1 MGAVEIIGLRP
12 WLGGS
17 VEIDPI
23 CGMTVDPATAA
34 GSHEHRG
41 QRYYFC
47 GLSCLERFKA
57 DPERALQPRPASPVK
72 PVTTRRPLPMLQPA
86 PVVTGAID
94 PVCGM
99 TVQPATAAGSYEYQ
113 GKTYYFCATSCLAKF
128 RADPI
133 YYLTPV
139 EQRLPRVAVV
149 PSGGAVEYVCPM
161 DPEVLETQPGACRIC
176 GMALEPK
183 MVSLEDE
190 RNPELEDMSRRF
202 WICLGP
208 SLLVM
213 LLAMAD
219 MIQGLSLPQIF
230 TGSMR
235 NWVQWL
241 LATPVVL
248 WGGWP
253 FFQRG
258 WISVVNRAPNMFTL
272 IAIGTGAA
280 YGYSTMATVAPTLLP
295 SSFQAHDGSIAVYFE
310 AAAMITVLV
319 LLGQVLE
326 LKARSQTSSA
336 IRSLLRLA
344 PKTARLIKSD
354 GQEEDVPLEQIQ
366 VGQRLRVRPGE
377 RVPVDGMVQEGATSV
392 DESMITGE
400 SIPVE
405 KTVGTRVTGG
415 TINGTGGIVIVAE
428 RVGRDTMLARIV
440 QMVSEAQ
447 RSRAPIQRLADAAA
461 AYFVPLVVASALLT
475 ALVWAIWGP
484 EPKLAYALVNAVAV
498 LIIACPCAL
507 GLATPMSI
515 MVGTGRG
522 TTAGVLVKKAE
533 ALEIFG
539 KVDTLVIDKTGTLTE
554 GKPTLLSIRPV
565 APWTDADLLRFAAS
579 LERSSEHPLAAAVV
593 AGAEGRGIS
602 CDPVEQFHSVT
613 GKGVTGTV
621 AGRRVA
627 IGTAAFLRLEIGISN
642 ESLTPLDDNAASL
655 RRDGQTILFVS
666 IDEQAAGILGV
677 ADPIKASTREAV
689 QELKADGLRIVMVTG
704 DHRDT
709 AEAVARQLGIEEVLA
724 GVLPEHKGQIVA
736 RLKSQ
741 GCAVAMAGDGIN
753 DAPAL
758 ALADVGIAMGTGA
771 DTAIESAGITLV
783 KGDLRGLLRA
793 RRLSLATMRNI
804 RQNLL
809 FAFLYNVIGVPIAA
823 GVLYPVWGILL
834 SPMIA
839 SAAMTFSSVSVISN
853 ALRLR
858 HIEL

>member
-1 MGAVEIIGLRP
+1 MA
-12 WLGGS
+12 
-17 VEIDPI
+17 IDPI

-34 GSHEHRG
+34 GSHDHQG
-41 QRYYFC
+41 LSYYFC
-47 GLSCLERFKA
+47 GLSCLERFKV
-57 DPERALQPRPASPVK
+57 DPERALQPRATSSAK
-72 PVTTRRPLPMLQPA
+72 PTTRRPLPMMQAA
-86 PVVTGAID
+86 PVATDAAAID

-113 GKTYYFCATSCLAKF
+113 GKTYYFCATSCLTKF
-128 RADPI
+128 RIDPI
-133 YYLTPV
+133 HYLTPP
-139 EQRLPRVAVV
+139 EQRVPRVMPV
-149 PSGGAVEYVCPM
+149 PSGGVVEYICPM

-183 MVSLEDE
+183 VVSLEDE
-190 RNPELEDMSRRF
+190 QNPELEDMSRRF

-213 LLAMAD
+213 FLAMVD
-219 MIQGLSLPQIF
+219 MIPGVSFPEVF
-230 TGSMR
+230 TGSVR
-235 NWVQWL
+235 NWVQWA

-253 FFQRG
+253 FSQRG
-258 WISVVNRAPNMFTL
+258 WASVVNRAPNMFTL
-272 IAIGTGAA
+272 IAMGTGAA
-280 YGYSTMATVAPTLLP
+280 YSYSAVATVAPSLLP
-295 SSFQAHDGSIAVYFE
+295 SSFHLHDGSIAVYFE

-344 PKTARLIKSD
+344 PKTARLITRD
-354 GQEEDVPLEQIQ
+354 GREEDVLLEHVQ
-366 VGQRLRVRPGE
+366 VGHRLRVRPGE
-377 RVPVDGMVQEGATSV
+377 RVPVDGKVQEGATSV

-400 SIPVE
+400 SFPVE
-405 KTVGTRVTGG
+405 KIVGARVTGG
-415 TINGTGGIVIVAE
+415 TINGTGGIVMVAE

-447 RSRAPIQRLADAAA
+447 RSRAPIQRLADVTA
-461 AYFVPLVVASALLT
+461 AYFVPMVVAAALMT
-475 ALVWAIWGP
+475 AVAWVIWGP

-522 TTAGVLVKKAE
+522 ATAGVLVKKAE
-533 ALEIFG
+533 ALEVFG
-539 KVDTLVIDKTGTLTE
+539 KVNTLVLDKTGTLTE
-554 GKPTLLSIRPV
+554 GKPKLLSIRF
-565 APWTDADLLRFAAS
+565 APPWSDVELLRLAAS
-579 LERSSEHPLAAAVV
+579 VERSSEHPLAAAVV
-593 AGAEGRGIS
+593 AGAEGRGIV
-602 CDPVEQFHSVT
+602 CAPVEQFRSVT
-613 GKGVTGTV
+613 GKGVTGLV
-621 AGRRVA
+621 DGHRVA
-627 IGTAAFLRLEIGISN
+627 IGTVAFLQNDVGVSGQ
-642 ESLTPLDDNAASL
+642 SLKPLDDDAASL
-655 RRDGQTILFVS
+655 RGEGQTILFVA

-677 ADPIKASTREAV
+677 ADPVKVSTYDAV
-689 QELKADGLRIVMVTG
+689 QELKAEGIRIVMVTG

-709 AEAVARQLGIEEVLA
+709 AEVVARQLGIEEVMA
-724 GVLPEHKGQIVA
+724 EVLPDKKGQIIA
-736 RLKSQ
+736 QLKSQ
-741 GCAVAMAGDGIN
+741 GRVVAMAGDGVN

-758 ALADVGIAMGTGA
+758 ASADVGIAMGTGA
-771 DTAIESAGITLV
+771 DTAIESAGMTLV

-823 GVLYPVWGILL
+823 GVLYPVLGILL

-839 SAAMTFSSVSVISN
+839 SAAMTLSSVSVISN

-858 HIEL
+858 HVKL

>member
-1 MGAVEIIGLRP
+1 
-12 WLGGS
+12 
-17 VEIDPI
+17 
-23 CGMTVDPATAA
+23 
-34 GSHEHRG
+34 
-41 QRYYFC
+41 QR
-47 GLSCLERFKA
+47 
-57 DPERALQPRPASPVK
+57 
-72 PVTTRRPLPMLQPA
+72 
-86 PVVTGAID
+86 
-94 PVCGM
+94 
-99 TVQPATAAGSYEYQ
+99 ATAAGSYEYE
-113 GKTYYFCATSCLAKF
+113 GKIYHFCATSCLTKF
-128 RADPI
+128 RNDPI
-133 YYLTPV
+133 HYLTPA
-139 EQRLPRVAVV
+139 EQRTPLVMPV
-149 PSGGAVEYVCPM
+149 PPGGVVEYICPM

-183 MVSLEDE
+183 VVSLEDE
-190 RNPELEDMSRRF
+190 RNPELEDMTRRF

-213 LLAMAD
+213 LLAMAE
-219 MIQGLSLPQIF
+219 MVPGLSLPQIL
-230 TGSMR
+230 TGSTR

-258 WISVVNRAPNMFTL
+258 WTSVVNRAPNMFTL
-272 IAIGTGAA
+272 IAMGTGAA
-280 YGYSTMATVAPTLLP
+280 YGYSMVATVAPTLLP
-295 SSFQAHDGSIAVYFE
+295 GSFRMHDGSIAVYFE
-310 AAAMITVLV
+310 AAAVITLLV

-336 IRSLLRLA
+336 IRALLKLA
-344 PKTARLIKSD
+344 PKTARLIKPD
-354 GQEEDVPLEQIQ
+354 GREDDVPLEHIQ
-366 VGQRLRVRPGE
+366 VGHRLRVRPGE
-377 RVPVDGMVQEGATSV
+377 RVPVDGMVQEGTTAV

-405 KTVGTRVTGG
+405 KTVGIRVTGG
-415 TINGTGGIVIVAE
+415 TINGTGGIVMVAE

-440 QMVSEAQ
+440 QMVGEAQ
-447 RSRAPIQRLADAAA
+447 RSRAPIQRLADVTA
-461 AYFVPLVVASALLT
+461 AYFVPLVVAAALIT
-475 ALVWAIWGP
+475 AVAWAIWGP

-522 TTAGVLVKKAE
+522 ATAGVLVKKAE
-533 ALEIFG
+533 ALEVFG
-539 KVDTLVIDKTGTLTE
+539 KVDTLVVDKTGTLTE
-554 GKPTLLSIRPV
+554 GKPKLLSVLVVP
-565 APWTDADLLRFAAS
+565 PWSDVDLLRFAAS

-593 AGAEGRGIS
+593 AGAEERGIART
-602 CDPVEQFHSVT
+602 PAEQFRSVT

-627 IGTAAFLRLEIGISN
+627 IGTAAFLRN
-642 ESLTPLDDNAASL
+642 EVGVSSQSFTKVDEQAVSL
-655 RRDGQTILFVS
+655 RREGQTTLFVA
-666 IDEQAAGILGV
+666 IDEQAAGLLGV
-677 ADPIKASTREAV
+677 ADPIKASTRDVV
-689 QELKADGLRIVMVTG
+689 QELKGEGIRIVMVTG

-709 AEAVARQLGIEEVLA
+709 AEAVARQLGIEEIMA
-724 GVLPEHKGQIVA
+724 EVLPDQKGQIIA
-736 RLKSQ
+736 GLKSQ
-741 GCAVAMAGDGIN
+741 GRVVAMAGDGVN

-771 DTAIESAGITLV
+771 DTAIASAGITLV

-793 RRLSLATMRNI
+793 RRLSQATMRNI

-823 GVLYPVWGILL
+823 GVLYPVWGMLL

-858 HIEL
+858 HVEL

>member
-1 MGAVEIIGLRP
+1 M
-12 WLGGS
+12 
-17 VEIDPI
+17 
-23 CGMTVDPATAA
+23 M
-34 GSHEHRG
+34 
-41 QRYYFC
+41 
-47 GLSCLERFKA
+47 
-57 DPERALQPRPASPVK
+57 
-72 PVTTRRPLPMLQPA
+72 QPA
-86 PVVTGAID
+86 PSVTGVAAID

-113 GKTYYFCATSCLAKF
+113 GKTYYFCATSCLTKF
-128 RADPI
+128 RTDPT
-133 YYLTPV
+133 YYLAPP
-139 EQRLPRVAVV
+139 EQRTPRAMPV
-149 PSGGAVEYVCPM
+149 PSGGAVEYICPM

-183 MVSLEDE
+183 VVSLEDE
-190 RNPELEDMSRRF
+190 RNPELADMSRRF

-219 MIQGLSLPQIF
+219 MIPGLSLPQAF
-230 TGSMR
+230 TGSTR
-235 NWVQWL
+235 NWAQWL

-258 WISVVNRAPNMFTL
+258 WTSVVSWAPNMFTL
-272 IAIGTGAA
+272 IAMGTGAA
-280 YGYSTMATVAPTLLP
+280 YGYSTVATVAPTLLP
-295 SSFQAHDGSIAVYFE
+295 GSFRLHDGSIAVYFE
-310 AAAMITVLV
+310 AAAIITVLV

-344 PKTARLIKSD
+344 PKTARLIKQD
-354 GQEEDVPLEQIQ
+354 GQEEDVPLEHIQ
-366 VGQRLRVRPGE
+366 VGHRLRVRPGE
-377 RVPVDGMVQEGATSV
+377 RVPVDGTVQEGTTSV

-405 KTVGTRVTGG
+405 KAVGARVTGG
-415 TINGTGGIVIVAE
+415 TINGTGGIVMVAE

-447 RSRAPIQRLADAAA
+447 RSRAPIQRLADVTA
-461 AYFVPLVVASALLT
+461 AYFVPLVVVAALIT
-475 ALVWAIWGP
+475 AVAWAIWGP

-522 TTAGVLVKKAE
+522 ATVGVLVKKAE
-533 ALEIFG
+533 ALEVFG
-539 KVDTLVIDKTGTLTE
+539 KVNTLVIDKTGTLTE
-554 GKPTLLSIRPV
+554 GKPKLLSVLVVP
-565 APWTDADLLRFAAS
+565 PWSDVDLLRFAAS
-579 LERSSEHPLAAAVV
+579 LERSSEHPLATAVV
-593 AGAEGRGIS
+593 MGAEGRGIA
-602 CDPVEQFHSVT
+602 CAPVEQFRSVT

-621 AGRRVA
+621 AGRRIA
-627 IGTAAFLRLEIGISN
+627 IGTAAFLRNDIGVSGQ
-642 ESLTPLDDNAASL
+642 SLTPLDEKATSL
-655 RRDGQTILFVS
+655 RCEGQTTLFVA
-666 IDEQAAGILGV
+666 IDEQTAGILGV
-677 ADPIKASTREAV
+677 ADPIKASTRDAV
-689 QELKADGLRIVMVTG
+689 QELRGEGIHVVMVTG

-709 AEAVARQLGIEEVLA
+709 AEAVARKLGIEEVMA
-724 GVLPEHKGQIVA
+724 EVLPEQKGEIIA

-741 GCAVAMAGDGIN
+741 GRVVAMAGDGIN

-771 DTAIESAGITLV
+771 DTAIESAGMTLV

-793 RRLSLATMRNI
+793 RRLSQATMRNI

-858 HIEL
+858 HVEL

>member
-1 MGAVEIIGLRP
+1 MA
-12 WLGGS
+12 
-17 VEIDPI
+17 IDPI

-34 GSHEHRG
+34 GSHDHRG
-41 QRYYFC
+41 LSYYFC
-47 GLSCLERFKA
+47 GLSCLERFKV
-57 DPERALQPRPASPVK
+57 DPERALQPRATSSAK
-72 PVTTRRPLPMLQPA
+72 PTTRRSLPMMQPA
-86 PVVTGAID
+86 PVATDAAAID

-113 GKTYYFCATSCLAKF
+113 GKTYYFCATSCLTKF
-128 RADPI
+128 RTDPI
-133 YYLTPV
+133 HYLTPP
-139 EQRLPRVAVV
+139 EQRAPRVMPV
-149 PSGGAVEYVCPM
+149 PSGGVVEYICPM

-176 GMALEPK
+176 GMALESK
-183 MVSLEDE
+183 VVSLEDE

-213 LLAMAD
+213 FLAMVD
-219 MIQGLSLPQIF
+219 MIPGPSLPDVL
-230 TGSMR
+230 TGSTR
-235 NWVQWL
+235 NWAQWL

-258 WISVVNRAPNMFTL
+258 WASVVNRAPNMFTL
-272 IAIGTGAA
+272 IAMGTGAA
-280 YGYSTMATVAPTLLP
+280 YGYSSVATVVPTLLP
-295 SSFQAHDGSIAVYFE
+295 GSFRMHDGSVAVYFE

-344 PKTARLIKSD
+344 PKTARLITRD
-354 GQEEDVPLEQIQ
+354 GREEDVPLEHVQ
-366 VGQRLRVRPGE
+366 VGHRLRVRPGE
-377 RVPVDGMVQEGATSV
+377 RVPVDGTVQEGTTSV

-405 KTVGTRVTGG
+405 KTVGVRVTGG
-415 TINGTGGIVIVAE
+415 TINGTGGIVMVAE

-447 RSRAPIQRLADAAA
+447 RSRAPIQRLADMTA
-461 AYFVPLVVASALLT
+461 AYFVPLVVAAALIT
-475 ALVWAIWGP
+475 ATAWVIWGP

-515 MVGTGRG
+515 MVGSGRG
-522 TTAGVLVKKAE
+522 ATAGVLVKKAE
-533 ALEIFG
+533 ALEVFG
-539 KVDTLVIDKTGTLTE
+539 KVNTLVLDKTGTLTE
-554 GKPTLLSIRPV
+554 GKPKLLSIRFVP
-565 APWTDADLLRFAAS
+565 PWSDVELLRLAAS
-579 LERSSEHPLAAAVV
+579 VERSSEHPLAAAVV
-593 AGAEGRGIS
+593 AGAEGRGVV
-602 CDPVEQFHSVT
+602 CAPVEQFRSVT

-621 AGRRVA
+621 IGHRVA
-627 IGTAAFLRLEIGISN
+627 IGTVAFLQNDVGVSGQ
-642 ESLTPLDDNAASL
+642 SLKPLDDDAASL
-655 RRDGQTILFVS
+655 RGEGQTILFVA
-666 IDEQAAGILGV
+666 IYEQAAGILGV
-677 ADPIKASTREAV
+677 ADPIKASTYDAV
-689 QELKADGLRIVMVTG
+689 QELKAEGIRIVMVTG

-709 AEAVARQLGIEEVLA
+709 AEVVARQLGIEEVMA
-724 GVLPEHKGQIVA
+724 EVLPDKKGQIIA
-736 RLKSQ
+736 HLKSQ
-741 GCAVAMAGDGIN
+741 GRVVAMAGDGVN

-758 ALADVGIAMGTGA
+758 ASADVGIAMGTGA
-771 DTAIESAGITLV
+771 DTAIESAGMTLV

-809 FAFLYNVIGVPIAA
+809 FAFLYNMIGVPIAA
-823 GVLYPVWGILL
+823 GVLYPVLGILL

-839 SAAMTFSSVSVISN
+839 SAAMTLSSVSVISN

-858 HIEL
+858 HVKL

>member
-1 MGAVEIIGLRP
+1 MA
-12 WLGGS
+12 
-17 VEIDPI
+17 IDPI

-34 GSHEHRG
+34 GSHDYQD

-47 GLSCLERFKA
+47 GLFCLERFKA
-57 DPERALQPRPASPVK
+57 DPERALQPRSVSPPK
-72 PVTTRRPLPMLQPA
+72 PTTRRSLPMMQSA
-86 PVVTGAID
+86 PVVTGPASID

-99 TVQPATAAGSYEYQ
+99 TVYPATAAGSYQYK
-113 GKTYYFCATSCLAKF
+113 GKTFYFCATSCLTKF
-128 RADPI
+128 RIDPTH
-133 YYLTPV
+133 YLISP
-139 EQRLPRVAVV
+139 EQRAPLVMPVLP
-149 PSGGAVEYVCPM
+149 GGVVEYICPM
-161 DPEVLETQPGACRIC
+161 DPEVLETKPGACRIC

-183 MVSLEDE
+183 VVSLEDE
-190 RNPELEDMSRRF
+190 GNPELEDMTRRF
-202 WICLGP
+202 WFCLGP

-219 MIQGLSLPQIF
+219 MVPGLSLPQAL
-230 TGSMR
+230 TGTTR
-235 NWVQWL
+235 NWVQWV

-258 WISVVNRAPNMFTL
+258 WSSVVSWAPNMFTL
-272 IAIGTGAA
+272 IAMGTGAA
-280 YGYSTMATVAPTLLP
+280 YGYSTLATVAPTMLP
-295 SSFQAHDGSIAVYFE
+295 SSFHLHDGSIAVYFE
-310 AAAMITVLV
+310 AAAIITLLV

-344 PKTARLIKSD
+344 PKTARLIKPD
-354 GQEEDVPLEQIQ
+354 GGEEDVPLEHIR
-366 VGQRLRVRPGE
+366 VGLRLRVRPGE
-377 RVPVDGMVQEGATSV
+377 RVPVDGMVEEGMTSV

-400 SIPVE
+400 SIPVQ
-405 KTVGTRVTGG
+405 KTVGVRVTGG
-415 TINGTGGIVIVAE
+415 TINGTGGIVMVAE

-447 RSRAPIQRLADAAA
+447 RTRAPIQRLADVTAG
-461 AYFVPLVVASALLT
+461 YFVPLVVAAAAIT
-475 ALVWAIWGP
+475 AVAWAIWGP

-522 TTAGVLVKKAE
+522 ATVGVLVKKAE
-533 ALEIFG
+533 ALEVFG
-539 KVDTLVIDKTGTLTE
+539 KVDTLVVDKTGTLTE
-554 GKPTLLSIRPV
+554 GKPKLLSVLV
-565 APWTDADLLRFAAS
+565 APPWSDADLLRLAAS
-579 LERSSEHPLAAAVV
+579 LERSSEHPLATAVV
-593 AGAEGRGIS
+593 AGAEGRGIQCVS
-602 CDPVEQFHSVT
+602 ATQFRSVT
-613 GKGVTGTV
+613 GKGVIGMVT
-621 AGRRVA
+621 GRRVA
-627 IGTAAFLRLEIGISN
+627 IGTTAFLQQDVGVSG
-642 ESLTPLDDNAASL
+642 ESLTQLDKEAAAL
-655 RRDGQTILFVS
+655 RREGQTTLFVS
-666 IDEQAAGILGV
+666 IDEQVAGVIGV
-677 ADPIKASTREAV
+677 GDPIKASTREALR
-689 QELKADGLRIVMVTG
+689 ELKAEGIHVVMVTG
-704 DHRDT
+704 DHLDT
-709 AEAVARQLGIEEVLA
+709 AEAVARQLGIEDVMA
-724 GVLPEHKGQIVA
+724 NVLPAQKGEIIA

-741 GCAVAMAGDGIN
+741 GRVVAMAGDGVN

-758 ALADVGIAMGTGA
+758 ALANVGIAMGTGA
-771 DTAIESAGITLV
+771 DTAIESAGMTLV

-793 RRLSLATMRNI
+793 RRLSQSTMRNI

-823 GVLYPVWGILL
+823 GALYPVWGILL

-858 HIEL
+858 HVEL

>member
-1 MGAVEIIGLRP
+1 MMA
-12 WLGGS
+12 
-17 VEIDPI
+17 IDPI

-34 GSHEHRG
+34 GSHDHRG

-57 DPERALQPRPASPVK
+57 DPEQALQPQLVSSAK
-72 PVTTRRPLPMLQPA
+72 PTTRRPLPMMQPA
-86 PVVTGAID
+86 PATTEAAAID

-113 GKTYYFCATSCLAKF
+113 GKTYYFCATSCLTKF
-128 RADPI
+128 RTDPI
-133 YYLTPV
+133 HYLAPS
-139 EQRLPRVAVV
+139 EQRMPRVMPV
-149 PSGGAVEYVCPM
+149 PSGGVVEYICPM
-161 DPEVLETQPGACRIC
+161 DPEVLETRPGACRIC

-183 MVSLEDE
+183 VVSLEEE
-190 RNPELEDMSRRF
+190 RNPELEDMTRRF

-213 LLAMAD
+213 LLGMAD
-219 MIQGLSLPQIF
+219 MIPGLSLPQTF
-230 TGSMR
+230 TGSTR

-258 WISVVNRAPNMFTL
+258 WASVVNRAPNMFTL
-272 IAIGTGAA
+272 IAMGTGTA
-280 YGYSTMATVAPTLLP
+280 YGYSTVATVAPTLLP
-295 SSFQAHDGSIAVYFE
+295 SSFRLHDGSIAVYFE
-310 AAAMITVLV
+310 AAAIITVLV

-326 LKARSQTSSA
+326 LRARSQTSSA

-354 GQEEDVPLEQIQ
+354 GQEEDVPLEHIQ
-366 VGQRLRVRPGE
+366 VGHRLRVRPGE
-377 RVPVDGMVQEGATSV
+377 RVPVDGMVQEGTTAV

-405 KTVGTRVTGG
+405 KTVGARVTGG
-415 TINGTGGIVIVAE
+415 TINGTGGIVMVAE

-447 RSRAPIQRLADAAA
+447 RSRAPIQRLADVTA
-461 AYFVPLVVASALLT
+461 AYFVPLVVAAALIT
-475 ALVWAIWGP
+475 AVAWAIWGP

-515 MVGTGRG
+515 MIGTGRG
-522 TTAGVLVKKAE
+522 ATAGVLVKKAE
-533 ALEIFG
+533 ALEVFG
-539 KVDTLVIDKTGTLTE
+539 KVNTLVIDKTGTLTE
-554 GKPTLLSIRPV
+554 GKPKLLSVLVVP
-565 APWTDADLLRFAAS
+565 PWSDVDLLRLAAS

-593 AGAEGRGIS
+593 AGVEGRGIP
-602 CDPVEQFHSVT
+602 CAPVELFRSVT

-621 AGRRVA
+621 TGRRVA
-627 IGTAAFLRLEIGISN
+627 IGTAAFLRNDVGVSGQ
-642 ESLTPLDDNAASL
+642 SLTQLDDKAASL
-655 RRDGQTILFVS
+655 RREGQTILFVA
-666 IDEQAAGILGV
+666 IDEQAAGVLGV
-677 ADPIKASTREAV
+677 ADPIKASTRDAL
-689 QELKADGLRIVMVTG
+689 QELKAEGIRVVMVTG

-709 AEAVARQLGIEEVLA
+709 AEAVARLLGIEEVMA
-724 GVLPEHKGQIVA
+724 DVLPDQKGQIIA

-741 GCAVAMAGDGIN
+741 GRVVAMAGDGVN

-793 RRLSLATMRNI
+793 RRLSQATMRNI
-804 RQNLL
+804 RQNLF

-823 GVLYPVWGILL
+823 GVLYPVWGVLL

-858 HIEL
+858 HVEL

>member
-1 MGAVEIIGLRP
+1 MA
-12 WLGGS
+12 
-17 VEIDPI
+17 IDPI

-34 GSHEHRG
+34 GSHDHRG

-57 DPERALQPRPASPVK
+57 DPERALQPQLVSSAK
-72 PVTTRRPLPMLQPA
+72 PTTTRRPLPMMQPA
-86 PVVTGAID
+86 PAAMGAAAID

-113 GKTYYFCATSCLAKF
+113 GKTYYFCATSCLTKF
-128 RADPI
+128 RAEPTR
-133 YYLTPV
+133 YLTTP
-139 EQRLPRVAVV
+139 EQRMPRVMPV
-149 PSGGAVEYVCPM
+149 PSSGVVEYICPM

-183 MVSLEDE
+183 VVSLEDE
-190 RNPELEDMSRRF
+190 RNPELEDMTRRF

-213 LLAMAD
+213 LLAMAE
-219 MIQGLSLPQIF
+219 MVPGLSLPQAF
-230 TGSMR
+230 TGSTR
-235 NWVQWL
+235 NWVQWI

-258 WISVVNRAPNMFTL
+258 WTSVVNRAPNMFTL
-272 IAIGTGAA
+272 IAMGTGAA
-280 YGYSTMATVAPTLLP
+280 YGYSMVVTVAPTLLP
-295 SSFQAHDGSIAVYFE
+295 GSFRMHDGSIAVYFE
-310 AAAMITVLV
+310 AAAVITLLV

-336 IRSLLRLA
+336 IRALLNLA
-344 PKTARLIKSD
+344 PKTARLIMSD
-354 GQEEDVPLEQIQ
+354 GQEEDVPLEHVQ
-366 VGQRLRVRPGE
+366 VGYRLRVRPGE
-377 RVPVDGMVQEGATSV
+377 RVPVDGMVQEGTTAV

-405 KTVGTRVTGG
+405 KTVGVRVTGG
-415 TINGTGGIVIVAE
+415 TINGTGGIVMVAE

-447 RSRAPIQRLADAAA
+447 RSRAPIQRLADVTA
-461 AYFVPLVVASALLT
+461 AYFVPLVVAAALIT
-475 ALVWAIWGP
+475 AVAWAIWGP

-522 TTAGVLVKKAE
+522 AMVGVLVKKAE
-533 ALEIFG
+533 ALEVLG
-539 KVDTLVIDKTGTLTE
+539 KVNTLVVDKTGTLTE
-554 GKPTLLSIRPV
+554 GKPKLLSVLVVP
-565 APWTDADLLRFAAS
+565 PWSDVDLLRFAAG

-593 AGAEGRGIS
+593 AGAEERGIV
-602 CDPVEQFHSVT
+602 CAPVEQFRSVT
-613 GKGVTGTV
+613 GKGVSGTV

-627 IGTAAFLRLEIGISN
+627 IGTVAFLRDDVGVSGQ
-642 ESLTPLDDNAASL
+642 SLTQLDDEAASL
-655 RRDGQTILFVS
+655 RREGQTILFVV
-666 IDEQAAGILGV
+666 IDEQVAGVLGV
-677 ADPIKASTREAV
+677 ADPIKVSTRDAV
-689 QELKADGLRIVMVTG
+689 KDLMAEGIHVVMVTG

-709 AEAVARQLGIEEVLA
+709 AEAVARQLGIEEVMA
-724 GVLPEHKGQIVA
+724 GVLPDQKGQIVA
-736 RLKSQ
+736 SFKSQ
-741 GCAVAMAGDGIN
+741 GRVVAMAGDGIN

-771 DTAIESAGITLV
+771 DTAIESAGMTLV

-793 RRLSLATMRNI
+793 RRLSQATMRNI

-823 GVLYPVWGILL
+823 GVLYPAWGILL

-858 HIEL
+858 HVEL

>member
-1 MGAVEIIGLRP
+1 MMP
-12 WLGGS
+12 S
-17 VEIDPI
+17 
-23 CGMTVDPATAA
+23 
-34 GSHEHRG
+34 
-41 QRYYFC
+41 
-47 GLSCLERFKA
+47 
-57 DPERALQPRPASPVK
+57 
-72 PVTTRRPLPMLQPA
+72 A
-86 PVVTGAID
+86 PVVTGPASID

-99 TVQPATAAGSYEYQ
+99 TVYPATAAGSYEYQ
-113 GKTYYFCATSCLAKF
+113 GKTYYFCATSCLTKF
-128 RADPI
+128 RIDPTH
-133 YYLTPV
+133 YLVPP
-139 EQRLPRVAVV
+139 EQRAPLVMPV
-149 PSGGAVEYVCPM
+149 PPGGVVEYICPM
-161 DPEVLETQPGACRIC
+161 DPEVLETKPGACRIC

-183 MVSLEDE
+183 VVSLEDE
-190 RNPELEDMSRRF
+190 GNPELEDMTKRF
-202 WICLGP
+202 WFCLGP

-219 MIQGLSLPQIF
+219 MVPGLSLPQAF
-230 TGSMR
+230 TGTTR
-235 NWVQWL
+235 NWVQWV

-258 WISVVNRAPNMFTL
+258 WSSVVSWAPNMFTL
-272 IAIGTGAA
+272 IAMGTGAA
-280 YGYSTMATVAPTLLP
+280 YGYSTLATVAPALLP
-295 SSFQAHDGSIAVYFE
+295 SSFHLHDGSIAVYFE
-310 AAAMITVLV
+310 AAAIITLLV

-344 PKTARLIKSD
+344 PKTARLIKPD
-354 GQEEDVPLEQIQ
+354 GGEEDVPLEHIR
-366 VGQRLRVRPGE
+366 VGHRLRVRPGE
-377 RVPVDGMVQEGATSV
+377 RVPVDGMVEEGTTSV

-400 SIPVE
+400 SIPVQ
-405 KTVGTRVTGG
+405 KTVGVRVTGG
-415 TINGTGGIVIVAE
+415 TINGTGGMVMVAE

-447 RSRAPIQRLADAAA
+447 RTRAPIQRLADVTAG
-461 AYFVPLVVASALLT
+461 YFVPLVVAAAAIT
-475 ALVWAIWGP
+475 AVAWAIWGP

-522 TTAGVLVKKAE
+522 ATVGVLVKKAE
-533 ALEIFG
+533 ALEVFG
-539 KVDTLVIDKTGTLTE
+539 KVDTLVVDKTGTLTE
-554 GKPTLLSIRPV
+554 GKPKLLSVLV
-565 APWTDADLLRFAAS
+565 APPWSDADLLRLAAS
-579 LERSSEHPLAAAVV
+579 LERSSEHPLATAVV
-593 AGAEGRGIS
+593 AGAEGRGIL
-602 CDPVEQFHSVT
+602 CTPATQFRSVT

-621 AGRRVA
+621 TGRRVA
-627 IGTAAFLRLEIGISN
+627 IGTTAFLQQDVGVSG
-642 ESLTPLDDNAASL
+642 ESLTPLDKEAASL
-655 RRDGQTILFVS
+655 RREGQTTLFVS
-666 IDEQAAGILGV
+666 IDEQVAGVIGV
-677 ADPIKASTREAV
+677 GDPIKASTREAV
-689 QELKADGLRIVMVTG
+689 QELKAEGIHVVMVTG

-709 AEAVARQLGIEEVLA
+709 AEAVARQLGIEDVMA
-724 GVLPEHKGQIVA
+724 NVLPAQKGEIIA

-741 GCAVAMAGDGIN
+741 GRVVAMAGDGVN

-771 DTAIESAGITLV
+771 DTAIESAGMTLV

-793 RRLSLATMRNI
+793 RRLSQSTMRNI

-823 GVLYPVWGILL
+823 GALYPIWGILL

-858 HIEL
+858 HVEL

>member
-1 MGAVEIIGLRP
+1 MA
-12 WLGGS
+12 
-17 VEIDPI
+17 IDPI

-34 GSHEHRG
+34 GSLEYQG

-47 GLSCLERFKA
+47 GLSCLDRFKA
-57 DPERALQPRPASPVK
+57 DPDRALQAQLIGSTK
-72 PVTTRRPLPMLQPA
+72 PTTRRPLPMMPPA
-86 PVVTGAID
+86 PAAMEAAAID

-99 TVQPATAAGSYEYQ
+99 TVQPSTAAGSYEYQ

-128 RADPI
+128 RTDPI
-133 YYLTPV
+133 HYLTPP
-139 EQRLPRVAVV
+139 EQRASRVIPV
-149 PSGGAVEYVCPM
+149 PSGGVVEYICPM

-183 MVSLEDE
+183 VVSLEDE
-190 RNPELEDMSRRF
+190 RNPELEDMTRRF

-208 SLLVM
+208 SLVVM
-213 LLAMAD
+213 FLAMVD
-219 MIQGLSLPQIF
+219 MVPGLSLPQTV
-230 TGSMR
+230 TGSAR

-258 WISVVNRAPNMFTL
+258 WASVVNRAPNMFTL
-272 IAIGTGAA
+272 IAMGTGAA
-280 YGYSTMATVAPTLLP
+280 FGYSTVATVAPTLLP
-295 SSFQAHDGSIAVYFE
+295 SSFRLHDGSIAVYFE
-310 AAAMITVLV
+310 AAAVITVLV

-344 PKTARLIKSD
+344 PKRARLITPD
-354 GQEEDVPLEQIQ
+354 GREEDVPLEHIQ
-366 VGQRLRVRPGE
+366 VGHRLRVRPGE
-377 RVPVDGMVQEGATSV
+377 RVPVDGRVQEGATSV

-405 KTVGTRVTGG
+405 KTMGAQVTGG
-415 TINGTGGIVIVAE
+415 TINGTGGIVMVAE

-447 RSRAPIQRLADAAA
+447 RSRAPIQRLADVTS
-461 AYFVPLVVASALLT
+461 AYFVPLVVASALTT
-475 ALVWAIWGP
+475 AGAWAIWGP

-522 TTAGVLVKKAE
+522 ATAGVLVKKAE
-533 ALEIFG
+533 ALEMFG
-539 KVDTLVIDKTGTLTE
+539 KVNTLVLDKTGTLTE
-554 GKPTLLSIRPV
+554 GKPKLLSIRFVP
-565 APWTDADLLRFAAS
+565 PWSDAELLRLASS
-579 LERSSEHPLAAAVV
+579 LEQSSEHPLAAAVV
-593 AGAEGRGIS
+593 AGAEGRGIV
-602 CDPVEQFHSVT
+602 CDPVEQFRSVT

-621 AGRRVA
+621 AGHRVA
-627 IGTAAFLRLEIGISN
+627 IGTALFLRNDVGVSGQ
-642 ESLTPLDDNAASL
+642 SLKPLDDEAASL
-655 RRDGQTILFVS
+655 RCEGQTILFVA
-666 IDEQAAGILGV
+666 IDEQAAGLLGV
-677 ADPIKASTREAV
+677 ADPIKASTRDAV
-689 QELKADGLRIVMVTG
+689 QELKAEGIRIVMVTG

-709 AEAVARQLGIEEVLA
+709 AEAVARQLGIEEVMA
-724 GVLPEHKGQIVA
+724 EILPDQKGQIIA
-736 RLKSQ
+736 SLKSQ
-741 GCAVAMAGDGIN
+741 GRVVAMAGDGIN

-771 DTAIESAGITLV
+771 DTAIESAGMTLV

-793 RRLSLATMRNI
+793 RRLSQATMRNI

-809 FAFLYNVIGVPIAA
+809 FAFLYNIIGVPIAA

-839 SAAMTFSSVSVISN
+839 SAAMTFSSVSVITN

-858 HIEL
+858 HMEL

>member
-1 MGAVEIIGLRP
+1 MA
-12 WLGGS
+12 
-17 VEIDPI
+17 IDPI

-34 GSHEHRG
+34 GSHDHRG
-41 QRYYFC
+41 LSYYFC
-47 GLSCLERFKA
+47 GLSCLERFKV
-57 DPERALQPRPASPVK
+57 DPERALQPQLVSPAK
-72 PVTTRRPLPMLQPA
+72 PTTRKPLPMMQPA
-86 PVVTGAID
+86 PVATDAAAID

-113 GKTYYFCATSCLAKF
+113 GKTYHFCATSCLSKF
-128 RADPI
+128 RIDPI
-133 YYLTPV
+133 HYLTPP
-139 EQRLPRVAVV
+139 EQRAPRVMPV
-149 PSGGAVEYVCPM
+149 PSGGVVEYICPM

-183 MVSLEDE
+183 VVSLEDE

-213 LLAMAD
+213 FLAMVD
-219 MIQGLSLPQIF
+219 MIPGLSLPDVL
-230 TGSMR
+230 TGSAR
-235 NWVQWL
+235 NWAQWL

-258 WISVVNRAPNMFTL
+258 WASVVNRAPNMFTL
-272 IAIGTGAA
+272 IAMGTGAA
-280 YGYSTMATVAPTLLP
+280 YGYSTVATVVPTLLP
-295 SSFQAHDGSIAVYFE
+295 GSFRMHDGSVAVYFE

-344 PKTARLIKSD
+344 PKTARLITRD
-354 GQEEDVPLEQIQ
+354 GREEDVPLEHVQ
-366 VGQRLRVRPGE
+366 VGHRLRVRPGE
-377 RVPVDGMVQEGATSV
+377 RVPVDGTVQEGTTSV

-405 KTVGTRVTGG
+405 KTVGVRVTGG
-415 TINGTGGIVIVAE
+415 TINGTGGIVMVAE
-428 RVGRDTMLARIV
+428 RVGQDTMLARIV

-447 RSRAPIQRLADAAA
+447 RSRAPIQRLADVTA
-461 AYFVPLVVASALLT
+461 AYFVPLVLAAALMT
-475 ALVWAIWGP
+475 AAAWVLWGP

-522 TTAGVLVKKAE
+522 AMVGVLVKKAE
-533 ALEIFG
+533 ALEVFG
-539 KVDTLVIDKTGTLTE
+539 KVNTLVLDKTGTLTE
-554 GKPTLLSIRPV
+554 GKPKLLSIRFVP
-565 APWTDADLLRFAAS
+565 PWSDVELLRLAAS
-579 LERSSEHPLAAAVV
+579 VERSSEHPLAAAVV
-593 AGAEGRGIS
+593 AGAEGRGVV
-602 CDPVEQFHSVT
+602 CAPVEQFRSVT
-613 GKGVTGTV
+613 GKGVMGTV
-621 AGRRVA
+621 TGHRVA
-627 IGTAAFLRLEIGISN
+627 IGTVAFLQNDVGVSGQ
-642 ESLTPLDDNAASL
+642 SLKPLDDDAASL
-655 RRDGQTILFVS
+655 RREGQTILFVA
-666 IDEQAAGILGV
+666 IDGQAAGILGV
-677 ADPIKASTREAV
+677 ADPIKASTYDAV
-689 QELKADGLRIVMVTG
+689 QELKAEGIRVVMVTG

-709 AEAVARQLGIEEVLA
+709 AEVVARQLGIEEVMA
-724 GVLPEHKGQIVA
+724 EVLPDKKGQIIA
-736 RLKSQ
+736 HLKSQ
-741 GCAVAMAGDGIN
+741 GRVVAMAGDGVN

-758 ALADVGIAMGTGA
+758 ASADVGIAMGTGA
-771 DTAIESAGITLV
+771 DTAIQSAGMTLL

-793 RRLSLATMRNI
+793 RRLSQATMRNI

-823 GVLYPVWGILL
+823 GALYPFWGILL

-858 HIEL
+858 HVKL

>member
-1 MGAVEIIGLRP
+1 MA
-12 WLGGS
+12 
-17 VEIDPI
+17 IDPI
-23 CGMTVDPATAA
+23 CGMTVEPATAA

-57 DPERALQPRPASPVK
+57 DPERALQPQLVSSPK
-72 PVTTRRPLPMLQPA
+72 PTTRRPLPMMQPA
-86 PVVTGAID
+86 PASMGASAID

-99 TVQPATAAGSYEYQ
+99 TVQQATAAGSSEYQ
-113 GKTYYFCATSCLAKF
+113 GKTYYFCAMSCLAKF
-128 RADPI
+128 RAEPL
-133 YYLTPV
+133 YYLTPP
-139 EQRLPRVAVV
+139 EQRAPREMPV
-149 PSGGAVEYVCPM
+149 PSGGAVEYICPM

-183 MVSLEDE
+183 VISLEDE
-190 RNPELEDMSRRF
+190 GNPELEDMTRRF
-202 WICLGP
+202 WVCLGP

-219 MIQGLSLPQIF
+219 MIPGLSLPQALG
-230 TGSMR
+230 GSMK

-272 IAIGTGAA
+272 IAMGTGAA
-280 YGYSTMATVAPTLLP
+280 YGYSALATLAPTLLP
-295 SSFQAHDGSIAVYFE
+295 GSFKLHDGSVAVYFE
-310 AAAMITVLV
+310 AAAIITVLV
-319 LLGQVLE
+319 MLGQVLE

-344 PKTARLIKSD
+344 PKTARLITSD
-354 GQEEDVPLEQIQ
+354 GREEDVPIEHIQ
-366 VGQRLRVRPGE
+366 MGHRLRVRPGE
-377 RVPVDGMVQEGATSV
+377 RVPVDGMVQEGTTSV

-405 KTVGTRVTGG
+405 KTVGVRVTGG
-415 TINGTGGIVIVAE
+415 TINGTGGMVMVAE

-440 QMVSEAQ
+440 QMVGEAQ
-447 RSRAPIQRLADAAA
+447 RSRAPIQRLADVTA
-461 AYFVPLVVASALLT
+461 AYFVPLVVAAALIT
-475 ALVWAIWGP
+475 AAAWTLWGP

-522 TTAGVLVKKAE
+522 ATVGVLVKKAE
-533 ALEIFG
+533 ALEVFG

-554 GKPTLLSIRPV
+554 GKPKLLSV
-565 APWTDADLLRFAAS
+565 LVMQPWLDEDLLRVAAS
-579 LERSSEHPLAAAVV
+579 LERSSEHPLAVAVV
-593 AGAEGRGIS
+593 AGAEARGVVS
-602 CDPVEQFHSVT
+602 APAEKFHSVT
-613 GKGVTGTV
+613 GKGVTGIV

-627 IGTAAFLRLEIGISN
+627 IGTSVFLQADIGVAGQSFAQF
-642 ESLTPLDDNAASL
+642 EDKAASL
-655 RRDGQTILFVS
+655 RREGQTILFVA
-666 IDEQAAGILGV
+666 IDEQVAGILGV
-677 ADPIKASTREAV
+677 ADPIKVSTRDAV
-689 QELKADGLRIVMVTG
+689 KALMAEGIHVVMVTG

-709 AEAVARQLGIEEVLA
+709 ADAVARQLGIEEVMA
-724 GVLPEHKGQIVA
+724 GVLPDQKSQIVA
-736 RLKSQ
+736 KLKSQ
-741 GCAVAMAGDGIN
+741 GRVVAMAGDGIN

-758 ALADVGIAMGTGA
+758 ALADVGIAMGTGT

-793 RRLSLATMRNI
+793 RRLSQATMRNI

-823 GVLYPVWGILL
+823 GLLYPFWGLLL

-858 HIEL
+858 HVEL

>member
-1 MGAVEIIGLRP
+1 M
-12 WLGGS
+12 
-17 VEIDPI
+17 
-23 CGMTVDPATAA
+23 M
-34 GSHEHRG
+34 
-41 QRYYFC
+41 
-47 GLSCLERFKA
+47 
-57 DPERALQPRPASPVK
+57 
-72 PVTTRRPLPMLQPA
+72 QPA
-86 PVVTGAID
+86 PAVTGAAAID

-113 GKTYYFCATSCLAKF
+113 GKTYYFCATSCLTKF
-128 RADPI
+128 RAEPI
-133 YYLTPV
+133 HYLTPP
-139 EQRLPRVAVV
+139 EQRAPRVMPV
-149 PSGGAVEYVCPM
+149 PSGGVVEYICPM

-183 MVSLEDE
+183 VVSLEDE
-190 RNPELEDMSRRF
+190 RNPELEDMTRRF

-219 MIQGLSLPQIF
+219 MVPGLSLPQTF
-230 TGSMR
+230 TGSTR

-258 WISVVNRAPNMFTL
+258 WASVVNRAPNMFTL
-272 IAIGTGAA
+272 IAMGTGAA
-280 YGYSTMATVAPTLLP
+280 YGYSTVATVAPTLLP
-295 SSFQAHDGSIAVYFE
+295 SSFRLHDGSIAVYFE

-344 PKTARLIKSD
+344 PKTARLIKPD
-354 GQEEDVPLEQIQ
+354 GREEDVPLEHIQ
-366 VGQRLRVRPGE
+366 VGHRLRVRPGE
-377 RVPVDGMVQEGATSV
+377 RVPVDGMVQEGTTSV

-405 KTVGTRVTGG
+405 KTVGARVTGG
-415 TINGTGGIVIVAE
+415 TINGTGGIVMVAE

-447 RSRAPIQRLADAAA
+447 RSRAPIQRLADVTA
-461 AYFVPLVVASALLT
+461 AYFVPLVVAAALIT
-475 ALVWAIWGP
+475 AVAWAIWGP

-522 TTAGVLVKKAE
+522 ATAGVLVKKAE
-533 ALEIFG
+533 ALEVFG
-539 KVDTLVIDKTGTLTE
+539 KVNTLVIDKTGTLTE
-554 GKPTLLSIRPV
+554 GKPKLLSVRFVP
-565 APWTDADLLRFAAS
+565 PWSDVDLLRLAAS

-593 AGAEGRGIS
+593 AGAEGRGIV
-602 CDPVEQFHSVT
+602 CAPVEQFRSVT

-627 IGTAAFLRLEIGISN
+627 IGTAAFLRNDVGVSGQ
-642 ESLTPLDDNAASL
+642 SLTQLDEEAASL
-655 RRDGQTILFVS
+655 RREGQTILFVA
-666 IDEQAAGILGV
+666 IDEQAAGLLGV
-677 ADPIKASTREAV
+677 ADPIKASTRDAV
-689 QELKADGLRIVMVTG
+689 QELKAEGIRIVMVTG

-709 AEAVARQLGIEEVLA
+709 AEAVARQLGIEEVMA
-724 GVLPEHKGQIVA
+724 EVLPDQKGQIIA

-741 GCAVAMAGDGIN
+741 GRVVAMAGDGIN

-793 RRLSLATMRNI
+793 RRLSQATMRNI

-858 HIEL
+858 HVEL

>member
-1 MGAVEIIGLRP
+1 MA
-12 WLGGS
+12 
-17 VEIDPI
+17 IDPI
-23 CGMTVDPATAA
+23 CGMTVEPATAA

-57 DPERALQPRPASPVK
+57 DPERALQPQLVSSPK
-72 PVTTRRPLPMLQPA
+72 PTTRRPLPMMQPA
-86 PVVTGAID
+86 PASMGASAID

-99 TVQPATAAGSYEYQ
+99 TVQQATAAGSSEYQ
-113 GKTYYFCATSCLAKF
+113 GKTYYFCAMSCLAKF
-128 RADPI
+128 RAEPL
-133 YYLTPV
+133 YYLTPP
-139 EQRLPRVAVV
+139 EQRAPREMPV
-149 PSGGAVEYVCPM
+149 PSGGAVEYICPM
-161 DPEVLETQPGACRIC
+161 DPEVLEPQPGACRIC

-183 MVSLEDE
+183 VISLEDE
-190 RNPELEDMSRRF
+190 GNPELEDMTRRF
-202 WICLGP
+202 WVCLGP

-219 MIQGLSLPQIF
+219 MIPGLSLPQALG
-230 TGSMR
+230 GSMK

-258 WISVVNRAPNMFTL
+258 WISVVNRVPNMFTL
-272 IAIGTGAA
+272 IAMGTGAA
-280 YGYSTMATVAPTLLP
+280 YGYSALATLAPTLLP
-295 SSFQAHDGSIAVYFE
+295 GSFKLHDGSVAVYFE
-310 AAAMITVLV
+310 AAAIITVLV
-319 LLGQVLE
+319 MLGQVLE

-344 PKTARLIKSD
+344 PKTARLITSD
-354 GQEEDVPLEQIQ
+354 GREEDVPIEHIQ
-366 VGQRLRVRPGE
+366 MGHRLRVRPGE
-377 RVPVDGMVQEGATSV
+377 RVPVDGMVQEGTTSV

-405 KTVGTRVTGG
+405 KTVGVRVTGG
-415 TINGTGGIVIVAE
+415 TINGTGGMVMVAE

-440 QMVSEAQ
+440 QMVGEAQ
-447 RSRAPIQRLADAAA
+447 RSRAPIQRLADVTA
-461 AYFVPLVVASALLT
+461 AYFVPLVVAAALIT
-475 ALVWAIWGP
+475 AAAWTLWGP

-522 TTAGVLVKKAE
+522 ATVGVLVKKAE
-533 ALEIFG
+533 ALEVFG

-554 GKPTLLSIRPV
+554 GKPKLLSV
-565 APWTDADLLRFAAS
+565 LVMQPWLDEDLLRVAAS
-579 LERSSEHPLAAAVV
+579 LERSSEHPLAVAVV
-593 AGAEGRGIS
+593 AGAEARGVVS
-602 CDPVEQFHSVT
+602 APAEKFHSVT
-613 GKGVTGTV
+613 GKGVTGIV

-627 IGTAAFLRLEIGISN
+627 IGTSVFLQADIGVAGQSFAQF
-642 ESLTPLDDNAASL
+642 EDKAASL
-655 RRDGQTILFVS
+655 RREGQTILFVA
-666 IDEQAAGILGV
+666 IDEQVAGILGV
-677 ADPIKASTREAV
+677 ADPIKVSTRDAV
-689 QELKADGLRIVMVTG
+689 KALMAEGIHVVMVTG

-709 AEAVARQLGIEEVLA
+709 ADAVARQLGIEEVMA
-724 GVLPEHKGQIVA
+724 GVLPDQKSQIVA
-736 RLKSQ
+736 KLKSQ
-741 GCAVAMAGDGIN
+741 GRVVAMAGDGIN

-758 ALADVGIAMGTGA
+758 ALADVGIAMGTGT

-793 RRLSLATMRNI
+793 RRLSQATMRNI

-823 GVLYPVWGILL
+823 GLLYPFWGLLL

-839 SAAMTFSSVSVISN
+839 SAAMTFSSVSVMSN

-858 HIEL
+858 HVEL

>member
-1 MGAVEIIGLRP
+1 M
-12 WLGGS
+12 
-17 VEIDPI
+17 
-23 CGMTVDPATAA
+23 M
-34 GSHEHRG
+34 
-41 QRYYFC
+41 
-47 GLSCLERFKA
+47 
-57 DPERALQPRPASPVK
+57 
-72 PVTTRRPLPMLQPA
+72 QPA
-86 PVVTGAID
+86 PAVIGVAAID

-113 GKTYYFCATSCLAKF
+113 GKTYYFCATSCLTKF
-128 RADPI
+128 RTDPI
-133 YYLTPV
+133 HYLTPP
-139 EQRLPRVAVV
+139 EQRAPLVMPV
-149 PSGGAVEYVCPM
+149 PSGGVVEYICPM

-183 MVSLEDE
+183 VVSLEDE
-190 RNPELEDMSRRF
+190 RNPELEDMTRRF

-219 MIQGLSLPQIF
+219 MVPGLSLPQVF
-230 TGSMR
+230 AGSTR

-241 LATPVVL
+241 LATPVVI

-258 WISVVNRAPNMFTL
+258 WTSVVNWAPNMFTL
-272 IAIGTGAA
+272 IAMGTGAA
-280 YGYSTMATVAPTLLP
+280 YGYSTVATVAPTLLP
-295 SSFQAHDGSIAVYFE
+295 SSFRLHDGSIAVYFE
-310 AAAMITVLV
+310 AAAIITVLV

-344 PKTARLIKSD
+344 PKTARLIKPG
-354 GQEEDVPLEQIQ
+354 GQEEDVPLEHIQ
-366 VGQRLRVRPGE
+366 VGHRLRVRPGE
-377 RVPVDGMVQEGATSV
+377 RVPVDGMVQEGTTSV

-405 KTVGTRVTGG
+405 KTVGIRVTGG
-415 TINGTGGIVIVAE
+415 TINGTGGMVMVAE

-447 RSRAPIQRLADAAA
+447 RSRAPIQRLADVTA
-461 AYFVPLVVASALLT
+461 AYFVPLVVAAALIT
-475 ALVWAIWGP
+475 AVAWAIWGP

-522 TTAGVLVKKAE
+522 ATTGVLVKKAE
-533 ALEIFG
+533 SLEVFG
-539 KVDTLVIDKTGTLTE
+539 KVDTLVVDKTGTLTE
-554 GKPTLLSIRPV
+554 GKPKLLSVHVVP
-565 APWTDADLLRFAAS
+565 PWSDVDLLRFAAS

-593 AGAEGRGIS
+593 AGAEGRGIART
-602 CDPVEQFHSVT
+602 PTEQFRSVT

-621 AGRRVA
+621 TGRRVA
-627 IGTAAFLRLEIGISN
+627 IGTAAFLRN
-642 ESLTPLDDNAASL
+642 EVGVSGESFAQLDEKAVSL
-655 RRDGQTILFVS
+655 RREGQTTLFVA
-666 IDEQAAGILGV
+666 IDEQAAGLLGV
-677 ADPIKASTREAV
+677 ADPIKSSTRDAV
-689 QELKADGLRIVMVTG
+689 QELKAEGIRIVMVTG

-709 AEAVARQLGIEEVLA
+709 AEAVARQLGIEEVMA
-724 GVLPEHKGQIVA
+724 GVLPDQKGQIIA
-736 RLKSQ
+736 GLKSQ
-741 GCAVAMAGDGIN
+741 GRVVAMAGDGIN

-758 ALADVGIAMGTGA
+758 AVADVGIAMGTGT
-771 DTAIESAGITLV
+771 DTAIESAGMTLV

-793 RRLSLATMRNI
+793 RRLSQATMRNI

-858 HIEL
+858 HVEL

>member
-1 MGAVEIIGLRP
+1 MA
-12 WLGGS
+12 
-17 VEIDPI
+17 IDPI

-34 GSHEHRG
+34 GSHDHRG
-41 QRYYFC
+41 QHYYFC

-57 DPERALQPRPASPVK
+57 DPERALQPRPASSAK
-72 PVTTRRPLPMLQPA
+72 PTMRRSLPMMQPA
-86 PVVTGAID
+86 PVPTGAAAID

-99 TVQPATAAGSYEYQ
+99 TVQPVTAAGFYEYQ
-113 GKTYYFCATSCLAKF
+113 GKTYYFCATSCLTKF
-128 RADPI
+128 RTDPT
-133 YYLTPV
+133 YYLTPP
-139 EQRLPRVAVV
+139 EQRTPRVVPV
-149 PSGGAVEYVCPM
+149 PSGGVVEYICPM
-161 DPEVLETQPGACRIC
+161 DPEVLEAKPGACRIC

-183 MVSLEDE
+183 VVSLEDE
-190 RNPELEDMSRRF
+190 RNPELEDMSWRF

-213 LLAMAD
+213 FLAMVD
-219 MIQGLSLPQIF
+219 MIPGLSLPDVL
-230 TGSMR
+230 TGSVR
-235 NWVQWL
+235 NWAQWL

-258 WISVVNRAPNMFTL
+258 WASVVNRAPNMFTL
-272 IAIGTGAA
+272 IAMGTGAA
-280 YGYSTMATVAPTLLP
+280 YGYSTVATVVPTLLP
-295 SSFQAHDGSIAVYFE
+295 DSFRMHDGSVAVYFE

-344 PKTARLIKSD
+344 PKTARLMTRD
-354 GQEEDVPLEQIQ
+354 GREEDVPLEHVQ
-366 VGQRLRVRPGE
+366 VGHRLRVRPGE
-377 RVPVDGMVQEGATSV
+377 RVPVDGTVQEGTTSV

-405 KTVGTRVTGG
+405 KTVGVRVTGG
-415 TINGTGGIVIVAE
+415 TINGTGGIVMVAE

-447 RSRAPIQRLADAAA
+447 RSRAPIQRLADMTA
-461 AYFVPLVVASALLT
+461 AYFVPLVVAAALIT
-475 ALVWAIWGP
+475 AVAWVIWGP

-515 MVGTGRG
+515 MVGSGRG
-522 TTAGVLVKKAE
+522 ATAGVLVKKAE
-533 ALEIFG
+533 ALEVFG
-539 KVDTLVIDKTGTLTE
+539 KVNTLVLDKTGTLTE
-554 GKPTLLSIRPV
+554 GKPKLLSIRFVP
-565 APWTDADLLRFAAS
+565 PWSDVELLRLAAS
-579 LERSSEHPLAAAVV
+579 VERGSEHPLAAAVV
-593 AGAEGRGIS
+593 AGAEGRGVV
-602 CDPVEQFHSVT
+602 CAPVEQFRSVT

-621 AGRRVA
+621 TGHRVA
-627 IGTAAFLRLEIGISN
+627 IGTVAFLQHDVGVSGQRLK
-642 ESLTPLDDNAASL
+642 PLDDDAASL
-655 RRDGQTILFVS
+655 RREGQTILFVA
-666 IDEQAAGILGV
+666 IDGQAAGILGV
-677 ADPIKASTREAV
+677 ADPIKASTYDAV
-689 QELKADGLRIVMVTG
+689 QELKAEGIRIVMVTG

-709 AEAVARQLGIEEVLA
+709 AEVVARQLGIEEVMA
-724 GVLPEHKGQIVA
+724 EVLPEKKGQIIA
-736 RLKSQ
+736 HLKSQ
-741 GCAVAMAGDGIN
+741 GRVVAMAGDGVN

-758 ALADVGIAMGTGA
+758 AAADVGIAMGTGA
-771 DTAIESAGITLV
+771 DTAIESAGMTLV

-809 FAFLYNVIGVPIAA
+809 FAFLYNMIGVPIAA
-823 GVLYPVWGILL
+823 GVLYPVLGILL

-839 SAAMTFSSVSVISN
+839 SAAMTLSSVSVISN

-858 HIEL
+858 HVKL

>member
-1 MGAVEIIGLRP
+1 M
-12 WLGGS
+12 
-17 VEIDPI
+17 
-23 CGMTVDPATAA
+23 M
-34 GSHEHRG
+34 
-41 QRYYFC
+41 
-47 GLSCLERFKA
+47 
-57 DPERALQPRPASPVK
+57 
-72 PVTTRRPLPMLQPA
+72 QPA
-86 PVVTGAID
+86 PVVTGSASID

-99 TVQPATAAGSYEYQ
+99 TVYPATAAGSYEYQ
-113 GKTYYFCATSCLAKF
+113 EKTYYFCATSCLAKF
-128 RADPI
+128 RIDPTH
-133 YYLTPV
+133 YLTPP
-139 EQRLPRVAVV
+139 EQRAPLVMPA
-149 PSGGAVEYVCPM
+149 PLDGAVEYICPM
-161 DPEVLETQPGACRIC
+161 DPEVLETKPGACRIC

-183 MVSLEDE
+183 VVSLEDE
-190 RNPELEDMSRRF
+190 RNPELEDMTRRF

-219 MIQGLSLPQIF
+219 MVPGLSLPQAF
-230 TGSMR
+230 TGSVR

-258 WISVVNRAPNMFTL
+258 WSSVVNRAPNMFTL
-272 IAIGTGAA
+272 IAMGTGAA
-280 YGYSTMATVAPTLLP
+280 YGYSTLATVAPTLLP
-295 SSFQAHDGSIAVYFE
+295 SSFRLHDGSIAVYFE
-310 AAAMITVLV
+310 AAAIITLLV

-336 IRSLLRLA
+336 IRALLRLA
-344 PKTARLIKSD
+344 PKTARLIMPG
-354 GQEEDVPLEQIQ
+354 GQEEDVPLEHIR
-366 VGQRLRVRPGE
+366 VGHRLRVRPGE
-377 RVPVDGMVQEGATSV
+377 RVPVDGMVQEGTTAV

-405 KTVGTRVTGG
+405 KSVGIRVTGG
-415 TINGTGGIVIVAE
+415 TINGTGGVVMVAE

-447 RSRAPIQRLADAAA
+447 RSRAPIQRLADVTA
-461 AYFVPLVVASALLT
+461 AYFVPLVVTAALIT
-475 ALVWAIWGP
+475 AVAWAIWGP

-522 TTAGVLVKKAE
+522 ATVGVLVKKAE
-533 ALEIFG
+533 ALEVFG
-539 KVDTLVIDKTGTLTE
+539 KIDTLVIDKTGTLTE
-554 GKPTLLSIRPV
+554 GKPKLLSVLVVP
-565 APWTDADLLRFAAS
+565 PWSEVDLVRFAAS
-579 LERSSEHPLAAAVV
+579 LERSSEHPLASAVV
-593 AGAEGRGIS
+593 AGAEGRGIA
-602 CDPVEQFHSVT
+602 CVPVEQFRSVT
-613 GKGVTGTV
+613 GKGVMGMV

-627 IGTAAFLRLEIGISN
+627 IGTAAFMRN
-642 ESLTPLDDNAASL
+642 EVRVSSQSLTQLDNEVASL
-655 RRDGQTILFVS
+655 RREGQTILFVS
-666 IDEQAAGILGV
+666 IDEQVAGVLGV
-677 ADPIKASTREAV
+677 ADPIKASTRDAV
-689 QELKADGLRIVMVTG
+689 QALKAEGIHVVMVTG

-709 AEAVARQLGIEEVLA
+709 ADAVARQLGIEEVMA
-724 GVLPEHKGQIVA
+724 EVLPDQKGQIVA

-741 GCAVAMAGDGIN
+741 GRVVAMAGDGIN

-758 ALADVGIAMGTGA
+758 ALADVGIAMGTGT
-771 DTAIESAGITLV
+771 DTAIESAGMTLV

-793 RRLSLATMRNI
+793 RRLSQATMRNI

-823 GVLYPVWGILL
+823 GALYPVWGVLL

-858 HIEL
+858 HVEL

>member
-1 MGAVEIIGLRP
+1 MA
-12 WLGGS
+12 
-17 VEIDPI
+17 IDPI

-34 GSHEHRG
+34 GSHDHRG
-41 QRYYFC
+41 LSYYFC
-47 GLSCLERFKA
+47 GLSCLERFKV
-57 DPERALQPRPASPVK
+57 DPERALQPRATSSAK
-72 PVTTRRPLPMLQPA
+72 PTTRRSLPMMQPA
-86 PVVTGAID
+86 PVATDAAAID

-113 GKTYYFCATSCLAKF
+113 GKTYHFCATSCLTKF
-128 RADPI
+128 RIDPI
-133 YYLTPV
+133 HYLTPP
-139 EQRLPRVAVV
+139 EQRATRVMPV
-149 PSGGAVEYVCPM
+149 PSGGVVEYICPM

-183 MVSLEDE
+183 VVSLEDE

-213 LLAMAD
+213 FLAMVD
-219 MIQGLSLPQIF
+219 MIPGLSLPDVF
-230 TGSMR
+230 TGSTR
-235 NWVQWL
+235 NWAQWL

-258 WISVVNRAPNMFTL
+258 WASVVNRAPNMFTL
-272 IAIGTGAA
+272 IAMGTGAA
-280 YGYSTMATVAPTLLP
+280 YGYSTVAAVVPTLLP
-295 SSFQAHDGSIAVYFE
+295 GSFRMHDGSVAVYFE

-344 PKTARLIKSD
+344 PKTARLITRD
-354 GQEEDVPLEQIQ
+354 GREEDVPLEHVQ
-366 VGQRLRVRPGE
+366 VGHRLRVRPGE
-377 RVPVDGMVQEGATSV
+377 RVPVDGTVQEGTTSV

-405 KTVGTRVTGG
+405 KTVGVRVTGG
-415 TINGTGGIVIVAE
+415 TINGTGGIVMVAE

-447 RSRAPIQRLADAAA
+447 RSRAPIQRLADVTA
-461 AYFVPLVVASALLT
+461 AYFVPLVVAAALMT
-475 ALVWAIWGP
+475 AAAWVIWGP

-515 MVGTGRG
+515 MVGSGRG
-522 TTAGVLVKKAE
+522 ATAGVLVKKAE
-533 ALEIFG
+533 ALEVFG
-539 KVDTLVIDKTGTLTE
+539 KVNTLVLDKTGTLTE
-554 GKPTLLSIRPV
+554 GKPKLLSIRFVP
-565 APWTDADLLRFAAS
+565 PWSDVELLRLAAS
-579 LERSSEHPLAAAVV
+579 VERSSEHPLAAAVV
-593 AGAEGRGIS
+593 AGAEGRGVV
-602 CDPVEQFHSVT
+602 CAPVEQFRSVT

-621 AGRRVA
+621 IGHRVA
-627 IGTAAFLRLEIGISN
+627 IGTVAFLQNDVGVSGQ
-642 ESLTPLDDNAASL
+642 SLKPLDDDAASL
-655 RRDGQTILFVS
+655 RGEGQTILFVA
-666 IDEQAAGILGV
+666 INEQAAGILGV
-677 ADPIKASTREAV
+677 ADPIKASTYDAV
-689 QELKADGLRIVMVTG
+689 QELKAEGIRIVMVTG

-709 AEAVARQLGIEEVLA
+709 AEVVARQLGIEEVMA
-724 GVLPEHKGQIVA
+724 EVLPDKKGQIIA
-736 RLKSQ
+736 HLKSQ
-741 GCAVAMAGDGIN
+741 GRVVAMAGDGVN

-758 ALADVGIAMGTGA
+758 ASADVGIAMGTGA
-771 DTAIESAGITLV
+771 DTAIESAGMTLV

-809 FAFLYNVIGVPIAA
+809 FAFLYNMIGVPIAA
-823 GVLYPVWGILL
+823 GVLYPVLGILL

-839 SAAMTFSSVSVISN
+839 SAAMTLSSVSVISN

-858 HIEL
+858 HVKL

>member
-1 MGAVEIIGLRP
+1 MAL
-12 WLGGS
+12 
-17 VEIDPI
+17 DPI
-23 CGMTVDPATAA
+23 CGMTVDPARAA
-34 GSHEHRG
+34 GYHDHHG

-47 GLSCLERFKA
+47 GQSCLERFKA
-57 DPERALQPRPASPVK
+57 DPELALSPQPASSPK
-72 PVTTRRPLPMLQPA
+72 PTTRNPLPMMQPA
-86 PVVTGAID
+86 PALPGAID

-99 TVQPATAAGSYEYQ
+99 TVQSATAAGFSEYQ

-133 YYLTPV
+133 YYLIPPEQRVPRATPV
-139 EQRLPRVAVV
+139 PI
-149 PSGGAVEYVCPM
+149 GGTVEYICPM
-161 DPEVLETQPGACRIC
+161 DPEVLETKPGACRIC

-183 MVSLEDE
+183 VVSLEE
-190 RNPELEDMSRRF
+190 EGNPELEEMGRRF

-208 SLLVM
+208 ALVVM
-213 LLAMAD
+213 FLAMAE
-219 MIQGLSLPQIF
+219 MIPGLSLPQVF
-230 TGSMR
+230 TGPAK

-280 YGYSTMATVAPTLLP
+280 YGYSTVATVAPALLP
-295 SSFQAHDGSIAVYFE
+295 ASFRLHDGSIAVYFE
-310 AAAMITVLV
+310 AAAIITVLV

-336 IRSLLRLA
+336 IRALLKLA

-366 VGQRLRVRPGE
+366 VGYRLRVRPGE
-377 RVPVDGMVQEGATSV
+377 RVPVDGMVQEGSTSV

-405 KTVGTRVTGG
+405 KTVGDPVTGG
-415 TINGTGGIVIVAE
+415 TINGTGGMVMVAE

-447 RSRAPIQRLADAAA
+447 RSRAPIQRIADVTAG
-461 AYFVPLVVASALLT
+461 YFVPLVVAASLMT
-475 ALVWAIWGP
+475 AMAWAIWGP

-522 TTAGVLVKKAE
+522 ATAGVLVKKAE

-554 GKPTLLSIRPV
+554 GKPKLLSVHVV
-565 APWTDADLLRFAAS
+565 APWSEAELLRLAAS
-579 LERSSEHPLAAAVV
+579 LERSSEHPLAASVV
-593 AGAEGRGIS
+593 AGAEGRGIAVA
-602 CDPVEQFHSVT
+602 PVEGFRSVT

-627 IGTAAFLRLEIGISN
+627 IGTVAFLRDDIGLSGQ
-642 ESLTPLDDNAASL
+642 SLTQLDGDAAAL
-655 RRDGQTILFVS
+655 RHEGQTVLFVA
-666 IDEQAAGILGV
+666 IDGQAAGILGV
-677 ADPIKASTREAV
+677 ADPIKDSTRAAV
-689 QELKADGLRIVMVTG
+689 QELKAEGIRIVMLTG
-704 DHRDT
+704 DHHDT
-709 AEAVARQLGIEEVLA
+709 AEAVARQLGIDEVLA
-724 GVLPEHKGQIVA
+724 DVLPEQKGQIIA

-741 GCAVAMAGDGIN
+741 GRVVAMAGDGVN

-771 DTAIESAGITLV
+771 DTAIESAGMTLV

-793 RRLSLATMRNI
+793 RRLSQATMRNI

-809 FAFLYNVIGVPIAA
+809 FAFLYNVIGVPVAA
-823 GVLYPVWGILL
+823 GALYPVWGILL

-858 HIEL
+858 HVEL